1 MDDSR
6 FPELEFPS
14 MGAKSRH
21 HSLFRAD
28 RDTDEGRSGMR
39 AGRSSQVDFRPLQI
53 VRQPTP
59 RSMHHGKPDVNEKAK
74 A

>member
-6 FPELEFPS
+6 LPEFNFPS
-14 MGAKSRH
+14 MGAKPRH

-39 AGRSSQVDFRPLQI
+39 AGRSSPVDFRPLQI

-59 RSMHHGKPDVNEKAK
+59 NPVHHGKTDVNEKAK